1 MRVPLSLAVLL
12 LALAGPAAAAPPPY
26 AEAVH
31 AYADPP
37 TWPPSARRW
46 RPAARAPGSGTEGST
61 PSLPFPGS

>member
-37 TWPPSARRW
+37 TWTPPDD
-46 RPAARAPGSGTEGST
+46 PAALRQALETGGPRPWLRHGRIY
-61 PSLPFPGS
+61 P